1 MSTETTP
8 KTLLEAIRFFAD
20 FSNCIVTRWPD
31 GVTCPT
37 CGSKD
42 VRFIAPRKIWEC
54 KNKHSRKQFSAKI
67 GTIFE
72 DSPVDI
78 DKWFVAIWLI
88 TNAKNGI
95 SSYELHRSLGVT
107 QKTAWFMLHRI
118 RLAMHDGDMDKL
130 SGAVE
135 ADETLIGGK
144 ARNMHKAKKEKVLKK
159 GRGSAGKTVVMGL
172 LERHTSEKEQEKV
185 IDTLDYGPKK
195 DKKTS
200 RVKLSVIPNTKRQTL
215 HAEVKE
221 NVGKGSK
228 LFTDTLASYDGLED
242 EYHHE
247 AVNHA
252 ECYVRDHVVHTNG
265 LENFWSLLKRTL
277 RGTYVSVEPFQ
288 YRYLDEQSY
297 RFNERK
303 LTDDERFV
311 NVTSAISGKHLTYK
325 GLTGKAATDP
335 LPLSDPGLN

>member
-8 KTLLEAIRFFAD
+8 KTLLEAIRFFVD
-20 FSNCIVTRWPD
+20 FNNCIMTRWPD

-42 VRFIAPRKIWEC
+42 VRFIAPRRIWEC

-118 RLAMHDGDMDKL
+118 WLAMHDSEPGML
-130 SGAVE
+130 SGQVE

-144 ARNMHKAKKEKVLKK
+144 ARNMHKARKGRILKK
-159 GRGSAGKTVVMGL
+159 GRGSAGKIVVMGL
-172 LERHTSEKEQEKV
+172 LERHTSERGQEKI
-185 IDTLDYGPKK
+185 IDTLDYDPKK
-195 DKKTS
+195 DKKAS
-200 RVKLSVIPNTKRQTL
+200 RVKLSVIPNTKKKTL
-215 HAEVKE
+215 RAEVKE
-221 NVGKGSK
+221 NVKAGSEV
-228 LFTDTLASYDGLED
+228 FTDALASYTGLAPE
-242 EYHHE
+242 
-247 AVNHA
+247 
-252 ECYVRDHVVHTNG
+252 
-265 LENFWSLLKRTL
+265 
-277 RGTYVSVEPFQ
+277 
-288 YRYLDEQSY
+288 
-297 RFNERK
+297 
-303 LTDDERFV
+303 
-311 NVTSAISGKHLTYK
+311 
-325 GLTGKAATDP
+325 
-335 LPLSDPGLN
+335 